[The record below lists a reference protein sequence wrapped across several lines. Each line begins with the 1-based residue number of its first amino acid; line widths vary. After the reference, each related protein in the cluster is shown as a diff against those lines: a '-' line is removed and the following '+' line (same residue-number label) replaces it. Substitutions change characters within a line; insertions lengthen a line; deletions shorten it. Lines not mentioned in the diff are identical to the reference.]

1 MTHARSRNGYRV
13 GGLVSLGALIVLG
26 CSDSERS
33 TEPMAEGSRQSATP
47 VQSTSSIHT
56 SQGAAALQCPPF
68 AFANNTNLAQN
79 PSFETGGPPQTFP
92 PGPSS
97 TPPSAATGWLM
108 HTSNNLATITT
119 SRVPTTVPG
128 PGGTFMLHIV
138 SGSTEGG
145 VFQQINSPAKVMF
158 SVWVFV
164 RRRGHVFLELN
175 GGTASPGAW
184 STKHGQ
190 WEQIRACSDG
200 SDATGF
206 FAVLNEDP
214 AGGDFFIDRA
224 EIREIQ

>member
-1 MTHARSRNGYRV
+1 MTHARDGNRYRM

-26 CSDSERS
+26 CSDNQRS
-33 TEPMAEGSRQSATP
+33 TEPIAEGSSQPATP
-47 VQSTSSIHT
+47 VRINSSTVHAAE
-56 SQGAAALQCPPF
+56 GAAALQCPPF
-68 AFANNTNLAQN
+68 AFASANLAQN

-158 SVWVFV
+158 SVWVLV
-164 RRRGHVFLELN
+164 RRGHVFLELN

-184 STKHGQ
+184 STKHRQ

-206 FAVLNEDP
+206 FAVVNEEP
-214 AGGDFFIDRA
+214 TGGDFYIDRA